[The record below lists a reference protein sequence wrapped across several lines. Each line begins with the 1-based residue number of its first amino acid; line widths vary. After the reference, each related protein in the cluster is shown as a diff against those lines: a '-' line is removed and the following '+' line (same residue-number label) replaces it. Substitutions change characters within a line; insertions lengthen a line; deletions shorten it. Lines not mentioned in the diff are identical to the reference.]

1 VSGTGYLC
9 RATPHGKARVTVEY
23 GCRPLTTPEQTL
35 QRSRLSEWAF
45 GARGRREIARRRSG
59 GKENKKRAGT
69 NWFTAP
75 GTFRFASSFFYLTT
89 HTHTH
94 IILAQHISVQKTRLF
109 QIPIQHVSRHL
120 HVATMILE
128 SERGFNYTLTRDKLA
143 MNLGSPPRR
152 VKNVTPAS
160 QPASAP
166 ATQTKATTTR
176 TPKPPTDTTPFP
188 PFESPEPERYE
199 LSAESDYRV
208 ATLEAQ
214 VASLTNKG
222 AEAGEFG
229 CYPCL
234 CDTSRC
240 VCICTSLLIV
250 LPSLSSTST
259 NHIQPSQPI
268 VSPSTKKRSAT
279 SRPAK
284 ILATTLPWTLSRH
297 ILSLLHLA
305 H

>member
-1 VSGTGYLC
+1 M
-9 RATPHGKARVTVEY
+9 
-23 GCRPLTTPEQTL
+23 
-35 QRSRLSEWAF
+35 
-45 GARGRREIARRRSG
+45 ARRRSG
-59 GKENKKRAGT
+59 GKGNEKRAGT

-89 HTHTH
+89 HTLHTSF
-94 IILAQHISVQKTRLF
+94 LAQHISVQKHVF
-109 QIPIQHVSRHL
+109 SQIPIQHVSRRL

-166 ATQTKATTTR
+166 ATQTKATTTTTR
-176 TPKPPTDTTPFP
+176 KYPKPPTDTTPFP

-199 LSAESDYRV
+199 LSAETDYRV

-250 LPSLSSTST
+250 LPSP
-259 NHIQPSQPI
+259 PS
-268 VSPSTKKRSAT
+268 
-279 SRPAK
+279 
-284 ILATTLPWTLSRH
+284 L
-297 ILSLLHLA
+297 
-305 H
+305 